1 MEDNK
6 IKEGIL
12 RKSEQIVHADSETDA
27 ALIFCVN
34 EHVDIWGRANHT
46 NIV

>member
-12 RKSEQIVHADSETDA
+12 RKSEEIVHADSETDA

-34 EHVDIWGRANHT
+34 
-46 NIV
+46 